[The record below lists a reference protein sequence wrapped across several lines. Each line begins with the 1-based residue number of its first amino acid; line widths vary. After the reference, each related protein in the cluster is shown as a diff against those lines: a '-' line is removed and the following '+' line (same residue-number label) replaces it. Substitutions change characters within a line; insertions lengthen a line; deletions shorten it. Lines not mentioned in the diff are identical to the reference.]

1 LLKRKIKK
9 GDNALSR
16 AKVNIVGGLMY
27 ETYEAFLVE
36 VNSIMIKPEN
46 KVIICEAVTLVE
58 NFIQLN

>member
-1 LLKRKIKK
+1 M
-9 GDNALSR
+9 
-16 AKVNIVGGLMY
+16 NIVGGLMY

-58 NFIQLN
+58 NFIQGI